1 MVAFRGAI
9 WCFGFWFITIY
20 CSYELYPHFDFRT
33 CHIKITQS
41 QWKEITYLLWVIS
54 KSAYDHSNSKFV
66 EVINNL
72 LAIHNLVDNFC
83 LFYLLMKC
91 LWVDHNFLIFI
102 IHCNNLQNNFCKQFL
117 FCSSLFMNVDYSKF
131 SLWN

>member
-1 MVAFRGAI
+1 MVLWI
-9 WCFGFWFITIY
+9 LIYYYLLLLWIVPTFWFQNL
-20 CSYELYPHFDFRT
+20 SYQDNTKPVKRNHIPTSSHFKVS
-33 CHIKITQS
+33 IWS
-41 QWKEITYLLWVIS
+41 L
-54 KSAYDHSNSKFV
+54 NSKFV
-66 EVINNL
+66 EAINNL